1 MCSLRA
7 FLAEKLGP
15 VRPKIPAYFL
25 AATAHSLQ
33 VPSLQLGLVQKH
45 LLSAEMVWQDVCRA
59 LGVDL
64 TGQTSASY
72 NMRLNYEKCLLDFEA
87 YLISGNFIIDTAAG
101 RAPSADMVTAF
112 APTDAP
118 LPSTGCACNPW
129 PLAFFTIP
137 LYNLAVIPRTSSY
150 CVGDSS
156 GAQISQALC

>member
-1 MCSLRA
+1 
-7 FLAEKLGP
+7 
-15 VRPKIPAYFL
+15 
-25 AATAHSLQ
+25 
-33 VPSLQLGLVQKH
+33 
-45 LLSAEMVWQDVCRA
+45 MVWQDVCRA

-87 YLISGNFIIDTAAG
+87 YLISGNFVIDTAAG

-129 PLAFFTIP
+129 PLAFSTIP
-137 LYNLAVIPRTSSY
+137 VYNPAVLIPNIFILCWAIFRCPDVASLELNIAHEPLAIAR
-150 CVGDSS
+150 
-156 GAQISQALC
+156 